1 MGAASRRKKLDPN
14 YGQVISLSTQ
24 SMKYK
29 HSKKIFSELM
39 EQFHGELNALFVA
52 ETVPENYQTATEQI
66 KLWLK
71 EQLLTYREPDR
82 AELAKLI
89 FFALVVVQE
98 DVSFSLLA
106 VSCIFKAVK
115 DYLTPDE
122 IQIFLGSLD
131 EAASQERQ
139 FYRTDPCAK
148 FAYEEMMISAKLS
161 LAVE

>member
-1 MGAASRRKKLDPN
+1 M
-14 YGQVISLSTQ
+14 
-24 SMKYK
+24 
-29 HSKKIFSELM
+29 
-39 EQFHGELNALFVA
+39 
-52 ETVPENYQTATEQI
+52 
-66 KLWLK
+66 
-71 EQLLTYREPDR
+71 
-82 AELAKLI
+82 I

-115 DYLTPDE
+115 DYLTPDG
-122 IQIFLGSLD
+122 IQIFLDGLD

-148 FAYEEMMISAKLS
+148 FAYEEMTQSAKLS